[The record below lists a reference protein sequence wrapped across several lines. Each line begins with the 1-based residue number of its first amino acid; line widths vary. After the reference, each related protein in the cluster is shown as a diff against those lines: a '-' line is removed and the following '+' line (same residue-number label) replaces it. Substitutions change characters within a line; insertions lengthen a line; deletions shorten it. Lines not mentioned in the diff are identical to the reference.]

1 MPLGSQIFNFSVLLL
16 TAGLPWLQTGTG
28 ESSEIMQYEG
38 TFTVSHAT
46 TKQEI
51 LYTNPIIG
59 NYPVHI

>member
-1 MPLGSQIFNFSVLLL
+1 MLLGSRAFNFSVLLI
-16 TAGLPWLQTGTG
+16 TGTG

>member
-1 MPLGSQIFNFSVLLL
+1 MG
-16 TAGLPWLQTGTG
+16 TA
-28 ESSEIMQYEG
+28 ESSQIMQYKG